1 MRQGYPGMVTY
12 QLRVQ
17 HDSGTIED
25 EVLLNENFLAKLFN
39 LLTDI
44 SKSVPLLST
53 SENFETFFVPAGV
66 LMIQQLNGQDVD
78 DLYELVLSELEK
90 PLLEEVM
97 KYTRGNQTRAANL
110 MGINRGTLRKK
121 LKQYGMS

>member
-1 MRQGYPGMVTY
+1 MFNQNVTSPFITNAH
-12 QLRVQ
+12 VQ
-17 HDSGTIED
+17 TQE
-25 EVLLNENFLAKLFN
+25 KPQ
-39 LLTDI
+39 
-44 SKSVPLLST
+44 PLSNAVQKAVANYL
-53 SENFETFFVPAGV
+53 
-66 LMIQQLNGQDVD
+66 QQLNGQDVN

-90 PLLEEVM
+90 PLLEEEM

>member
-1 MRQGYPGMVTY
+1 MFNQNVTSPFITNAH
-12 QLRVQ
+12 VQ
-17 HDSGTIED
+17 TQE
-25 EVLLNENFLAKLFN
+25 KPQ
-39 LLTDI
+39 
-44 SKSVPLLST
+44 PLSNAVQKAVANYL
-53 SENFETFFVPAGV
+53 
-66 LMIQQLNGQDVD
+66 QQLNGHDVN

>member
-1 MRQGYPGMVTY
+1 MFNQNVTSPFITNAH
-12 QLRVQ
+12 VQ
-17 HDSGTIED
+17 TKE
-25 EVLLNENFLAKLFN
+25 KPQ
-39 LLTDI
+39 
-44 SKSVPLLST
+44 PLSNAVQKAVANYL
-53 SENFETFFVPAGV
+53 
-66 LMIQQLNGQDVD
+66 QQLNGQDVN
-78 DLYELVLSELEK
+78 DLYELVLSELER

>member
-1 MRQGYPGMVTY
+1 MFNQNVTSPFITNAHV
-12 QLRVQ
+12 QTQEKPQPLRNAVQ
-17 HDSGTIED
+17 KA
-25 EVLLNENFLAKLFN
+25 VANYL
-39 LLTDI
+39 
-44 SKSVPLLST
+44 
-53 SENFETFFVPAGV
+53 
-66 LMIQQLNGQDVD
+66 QQLNGQDVN
-78 DLYELVLSELEK
+78 DLYELVLSELER

>member
-1 MRQGYPGMVTY
+1 MFNQTVTSPFITNAH
-12 QLRVQ
+12 VQ
-17 HDSGTIED
+17 TQE
-25 EVLLNENFLAKLFN
+25 KPQ
-39 LLTDI
+39 
-44 SKSVPLLST
+44 PLSNAVQKAVANYL
-53 SENFETFFVPAGV
+53 
-66 LMIQQLNGQDVD
+66 QQLNGQDVE

>member
-1 MRQGYPGMVTY
+1 MTSPFITNAH
-12 QLRVQ
+12 VQ
-17 HDSGTIED
+17 TQE
-25 EVLLNENFLAKLFN
+25 KPQ
-39 LLTDI
+39 
-44 SKSVPLLST
+44 PLSNAVQKAVANYL
-53 SENFETFFVPAGV
+53 
-66 LMIQQLNGQDVD
+66 QQLNGQDVN

>member
-1 MRQGYPGMVTY
+1 MFNQNVTSPFITNAH
-12 QLRVQ
+12 VQ
-17 HDSGTIED
+17 TQE
-25 EVLLNENFLAKLFN
+25 KPQ
-39 LLTDI
+39 
-44 SKSVPLLST
+44 PLSNAVQKAVANYL
-53 SENFETFFVPAGV
+53 
-66 LMIQQLNGQDVD
+66 QQLNGQDVD

>member
-1 MRQGYPGMVTY
+1 MTNAH
-12 QLRVQ
+12 VQ
-17 HDSGTIED
+17 TQEKPQ
-25 EVLLNENFLAKLFN
+25 A
-39 LLTDI
+39 
-44 SKSVPLLST
+44 LS
-53 SENFETFFVPAGV
+53 NAVQKAV
-66 LMIQQLNGQDVD
+66 ANYLQQLNGQDVN
-78 DLYELVLSELEK
+78 DLYELVLSELER

>member
-1 MRQGYPGMVTY
+1 MFNQNVTSPFITNAH
-12 QLRVQ
+12 VQ
-17 HDSGTIED
+17 TQE
-25 EVLLNENFLAKLFN
+25 KPQ
-39 LLTDI
+39 
-44 SKSVPLLST
+44 PLSNAVQKAVANYL
-53 SENFETFFVPAGV
+53 
-66 LMIQQLNGQDVD
+66 QQLNGQDVN
-78 DLYELVLSELEK
+78 DLYELVLSGLER

>member
-25 EVLLNENFLAKLFN
+25 EVLLNDNFLAKLFN

-44 SKSVPLLST
+44 SKSVPLLYT

-66 LMIQQLNGQDVD
+66 LMIQQLNGQDALYQNSEFICNVHGN
-78 DLYELVLSELEK
+78 DL
-90 PLLEEVM
+90 
-97 KYTRGNQTRAANL
+97 
-110 MGINRGTLRKK
+110 TLYYKEGSK
-121 LKQYGMS
+121 N

>member
-1 MRQGYPGMVTY
+1 MFNQNVTSPFITNAH
-12 QLRVQ
+12 VQ
-17 HDSGTIED
+17 TQE
-25 EVLLNENFLAKLFN
+25 KPQ
-39 LLTDI
+39 
-44 SKSVPLLST
+44 PLSNAVQKAVANYL
-53 SENFETFFVPAGV
+53 
-66 LMIQQLNGQDVD
+66 QQLNGQDVE

>member
-1 MRQGYPGMVTY
+1 MFNQNVTSPFITNAH
-12 QLRVQ
+12 VQ
-17 HDSGTIED
+17 TQE
-25 EVLLNENFLAKLFN
+25 KPQ
-39 LLTDI
+39 
-44 SKSVPLLST
+44 PLSNAVQKAVANYL
-53 SENFETFFVPAGV
+53 
-66 LMIQQLNGQDVD
+66 QQLTGQDVN

>member
-1 MRQGYPGMVTY
+1 MFNQNVTSPFITNAH
-12 QLRVQ
+12 VQ
-17 HDSGTIED
+17 TQE
-25 EVLLNENFLAKLFN
+25 KPQ
-39 LLTDI
+39 
-44 SKSVPLLST
+44 PLSNAVQKAVANYL
-53 SENFETFFVPAGV
+53 
-66 LMIQQLNGQDVD
+66 QQLTGQDVN
-78 DLYELVLSELEK
+78 DLYELVLSELER

>member
-1 MRQGYPGMVTY
+1 MFNQTVTSPFITNAH
-12 QLRVQ
+12 VQ
-17 HDSGTIED
+17 TQE
-25 EVLLNENFLAKLFN
+25 KPQ
-39 LLTDI
+39 
-44 SKSVPLLST
+44 PLSNAVQKAVANYL
-53 SENFETFFVPAGV
+53 
-66 LMIQQLNGQDVD
+66 QQLNGQDVD